1 MTAFRYHQ
9 SNSDYMLFFKK
20 GEYKVIYMLQTITQ
34 RKAIICMLHA
44 IIQRKV
50 ECYKNI
56 WRVITTKIWMI

>member
-56 WRVITTKIWMI
+56 